1 MGKIF
6 YSVAGEGRGHATR
19 VRTVVEEL
27 RQEHD
32 VVLFAP
38 HVAFKFLDE
47 VYHDAVDVEVR
58 RIPGLQFCY
67 QGRRVS
73 YARSIRESLPYL
85 KNLPQLVNSMER
97 MLREESPDLIITD
110 FEPALPRAAK
120 RLGLPFLSFDHQHFL
135 TAFDLSSLPWSLWM
149 KAQSIATSINWFYT
163 GQRETIIS
171 SFFSTPLRP
180 HCENVT
186 SVGVLLRRELQDVRP
201 VHDRHLLVYLRR
213 FAPPKLM
220 QALRRSGREVFIY
233 GLGEQPRDGNLY
245 FHEVN
250 ETGFLDDLIHCDALI
265 SNAGNQLVGEALSLR
280 KPVLAIPE
288 EGNFEQSINAHF
300 LDQTGYGI
308 GRDAH
313 LFRDEYLKQ
322 FLENVPA
329 FRERIEP
336 SHVIGNT
343 AALDAIRRHLPLAV
357 PETESVEVA
366 RVA

>member
-19 VRTVVEEL
+19 VRTIVEEL

-38 HVAFKFLDE
+38 HVAYEFLDD
-47 VYHDAVDVEVR
+47 VYHDATDVTVR

-67 QGRRVS
+67 NGRRVS
-73 YARSIRESLPYL
+73 YFRSIRESIPYL
-85 KNLPQLVNSMER
+85 QSLPRLVDSMEQ
-97 MLREESPDLIITD
+97 MLKEERPDLIITD

-135 TAFDLSSLPWSLWM
+135 TAFDLSSLPWPLWL
-149 KAQSIATSINWFYT
+149 KAQSIATSINLFYT

-171 SFFSTPLRP
+171 SFFSPGLRRGR
-180 HCENVT
+180 ENVT
-186 SVGVLLRRELQDVRP
+186 SVGVLLRRELQQVCP
-201 VHDRHLLVYLRR
+201 VDDRHLLVYLRR

-220 QALRRSGREVFIY
+220 DALRRCGREVLIY
-233 GLGEQPRDGNLY
+233 GLGEKPRDGNLY
-245 FHEVN
+245 YHEVN
-250 ETGFLDDLIHCDALI
+250 ETGFLDDLISCHALI

-288 EGNFEQSINAHF
+288 EGNFEQSVNAHF
-300 LDQTGYGI
+300 LDQSGYGI
-308 GRDAH
+308 GRDAAS
-313 LFRDEYLKQ
+313 FTDEYLSD
-322 FLENVPA
+322 FLNRVPEYH
-329 FRERIEP
+329 ERIEP
-336 SHVIGNT
+336 QNVIGND
-343 AALDAIRRHLPLAV
+343 AALEAIRRHLPATAL
-357 PETESVEVA
+357 ESVEDVV